1 MKGNNFIFNS
11 VQLLYY
17 KCHKVN
23 FKRGGTYIEP
33 PDRIKNKKVKR
44 NPKSDDDK
52 CFHYTATAIFWFMKK
67 SKETLKEYQNLSLL
81 LGLNKIPIKN
91 RWLERV
97 WKK

>member
-1 MKGNNFIFNS
+1 MKGINFIFNS

-33 PDRIKNKKVKR
+33 PDCTKNKKVKR

-52 CFHYTATAIFWFMKK
+52 CFHYTATAIF
-67 SKETLKEYQNLSLL
+67 
-81 LGLNKIPIKN
+81 
-91 RWLERV
+91 
-97 WKK
+97 